1 MAMYYDNTF
10 RMDSYYSFSG
20 IVLLEIAVV
29 LGACH
34 QCIVDAGTDIVY
46 APAFVE
52 LVGKGQQEGDETL
65 LNYCFVGKLW
75 LLLQHRHYYPGK
87 FGGGLALA
95 YLGDIARQ
103 VHLIYI

>member
-10 RMDSYYSFSG
+10 MMDSYYSFGG

-34 QCIVDAGTDIVY
+34 QCIVDASTDIVY

-52 LVGKGQQEGDETL
+52 LVGKG
-65 LNYCFVGKLW
+65 
-75 LLLQHRHYYPGK
+75 
-87 FGGGLALA
+87 
-95 YLGDIARQ
+95 
-103 VHLIYI
+103 